1 MNLYSSF
8 IISRNETFGRYAPPA
23 AFINPYPAGLANV
36 RVPAQSDGTAEQVI
50 YGLDVPTQLRKRFI
64 EIGPRASWRTDWGG
78 NAVIEFNRCYW

>member
-1 MNLYSSF
+1 M
-8 IISRNETFGRYAPPA
+8 A

-36 RVPAQSDGTAEQVI
+36 RVPAQSDGTPEQVI

-78 NAVIEFNRCYW
+78 NDVIGLTGDIGDYTWDLSLQFNKTDYDT